1 MDVALTVER
10 CVVPRVL
17 FKDSTR
23 MAHVFLE
30 AEGEEDD
37 QEASKDTNNNIIANW
52 GTWGEDYN

>member
-1 MDVALTVER
+1 MDVALTVAR

-30 AEGEEDD
+30 AEGEADD

-52 GTWGEDYN
+52 GT

>member
-1 MDVALTVER
+1 MDVALTVAR

-30 AEGEEDD
+30 AEEK
-37 QEASKDTNNNIIANW
+37 QMIRKQVKTLITI
-52 GTWGEDYN
+52 